1 MGTWHILKHFFII
14 NIKHKYY
21 WHLMTGSLSVAYKF
35 GIHIIFKLEF
45 KFEEKIE
52 KKKLTLTWVG
62 SLIHDPLA
70 FSATSARLQS
80 RARVRNLPHGARW
93 SGSSLFLASAWPE
106 ARWFP
111 RGGRKAVATTD
122 RDSLASVDKRGPNPP
137 VISHHESISAITDLV
152 GGGKRRSGSSEA
164 S

>member
-1 MGTWHILKHFFII
+1 
-14 NIKHKYY
+14 
-21 WHLMTGSLSVAYKF
+21 MTGSLSVAYKF

-70 FSATSARLQS
+70 FSATSTRLQS

-93 SGSSLFLASAWPE
+93 SGSSLFLASA
-106 ARWFP
+106 
-111 RGGRKAVATTD
+111 
-122 RDSLASVDKRGPNPP
+122 
-137 VISHHESISAITDLV
+137 
-152 GGGKRRSGSSEA
+152 
-164 S
+164 